1 MRETNFKFPDTY
13 DVKTYFEAKICMDSN
28 NILRTFV
35 ERMWDLE
42 KPGQRLHS
50 KIGLAIWHILW
61 IMEYPDMDTISPR
74 GYPT

>member
-1 MRETNFKFPDTY
+1 MRETNFKFPDIC

-50 KIGLAIWHILW
+50 KNGLAIWHILLN
-61 IMEYPDMDTISPR
+61 IRMDVTFLR